1 MPIQH
6 AIWKVGAQPT
16 PLSLGKLAS
25 EQALEDM
32 IVREPGVITMA
43 LGTRRAS
50 SFSPK
55 SKR

>member
-1 MPIQH
+1 MPIQY

-32 IVREPGVITMA
+32 IVREPGIRGMA
-43 LGTRRAS
+43 LCARTAAP
-50 SFSPK
+50 FNIK
-55 SKR
+55 SER